1 MVTALRDLCLHVG
14 PGEFCALMG
23 PSGCGK
29 STVLNLIAG
38 LDCPT
43 EGTLELDGRLTADFS
58 DQEWTRLRR

>member
-29 STVLNLIAG
+29 STVLN
-38 LDCPT
+38 
-43 EGTLELDGRLTADFS
+43 
-58 DQEWTRLRR
+58 